1 MRMRPLLPGRR
12 RRGTRRRNWLR
23 LGLLAL
29 TALVLSAGCGST
41 KKAART
47 SRSPTELAL
56 AHIRANQ
63 TQAARVTTS
72 ARSSPEGGGP
82 TTVTVLQDGLADDS
96 VAAVRTVLRYEPD
109 GDGWKLVSSQRT
121 QKCRPGRGHQDFSG
135 ADCI

>member
-1 MRMRPLLPGRR
+1 
-12 RRGTRRRNWLR
+12 
-23 LGLLAL
+23 
-29 TALVLSAGCGST
+29 
-41 KKAART
+41 
-47 SRSPTELAL
+47 
-56 AHIRANQ
+56 
-63 TQAARVTTS
+63 VTTS